1 MPKTSGKISVVIPVY
16 RSEDSLPVLVPEI
29 IDVLGAVGRDF
40 EIVLVDDCSPDNS
53 WAVMK
58 DLKTRFESR
67 LKIVHLLKNSGQH
80 NAILCGFSLAT
91 GEIIVTMDDD
101 LQNPPSEIPKLIAA
115 IDRGF
120 DLAIASYDSKK
131 HSGIRNAAGGMIDM
145 LQRRMFGLPKDFQLT
160 SFRAVKRI
168 IVENVVKMGGV
179 FPYITSMLLSHAAS
193 YTNVEV
199 VHEPRRFGKSRYN
212 IRRSM
217 LLAANLMFSY
227 SVYPVYLVAI
237 ACAAAFSFAIL
248 LSLVVIYRVLILGAA
263 VPGWASLVV
272 ITSFFNAITLFCLL
286 IFSLYLS
293 RFNQQLTGVRV
304 GYTVSELYD

>member
-1 MPKTSGKISVVIPVY
+1 MPKVSGKISVVIPVY
-16 RSEDSLPVLVPEI
+16 RSEDSLRILVGELV
-29 IDVLGAVGRDF
+29 DVLIEMGRDF
-40 EIVLVDDCSPDNS
+40 ELVLVDDCSPDNS

-58 DLKTRFESR
+58 DLKNKYEKH

-91 GEIIVTMDDD
+91 GDIVVTMDDD
-101 LQNPPSEIPKLIAA
+101 LQNPPSEVSKLVAA

-145 LQRRMFGLPKDFQLT
+145 LQRKMFGLPNDFQLT

-168 IVENVVKMGGV
+168 VVENVVKMGGV
-179 FPYITSMLLSHAAS
+179 FPYITSMLLSHAAT
-193 YTNVEV
+193 YTNIEV

-212 IRRSM
+212 IKRSL

-237 ACAAAFSFAIL
+237 ACAAAFTFAIVL
-248 LSLVVIYRVLILGAA
+248 TLVVWYRVLVLGVA

-272 ITSFFNAITLFCLL
+272 VTSFFNAITLFCLL